1 MMKVKRV
8 VRRRDLRA
16 YDGLGNTQRNKLIA
30 EGKYPRPIKLTPGG
44 RAIGWIEDEL
54 VTYQTERLAERDH
67 EVRS

>member
-30 EGKYPRPIKLTPGG
+30 EGKYPRPIKL
-44 RAIGWIEDEL
+44 